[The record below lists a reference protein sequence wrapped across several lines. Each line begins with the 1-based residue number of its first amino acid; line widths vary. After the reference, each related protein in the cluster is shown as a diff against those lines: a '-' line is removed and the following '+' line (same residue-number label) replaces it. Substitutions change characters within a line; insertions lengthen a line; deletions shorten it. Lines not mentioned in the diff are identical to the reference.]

1 MAEAADGQ
9 PGRWSFGI
17 LGGVAGL
24 AAWLMFGLLPGPM
37 AGLARLHLFL
47 SVFGTAFFVAAL
59 AMAGALR
66 LGRALAAAALM
77 ALPMAGLVTWASL
90 RFDTVSG
97 ALDDI
102 VAPAA
107 FAALLVLAPPFLI
120 SGFSPGGRWLD
131 YRALFTRSWE
141 IMVRLAAAW
150 LFVGLVW
157 GILFLSNALFGL
169 VGLQAIDWLLDLR
182 PVPYL
187 LSGVTLGL
195 ALAVVGERSEYL
207 SPELVLGLFRLLLPV
222 VLAVVA
228 VFLLALPLR
237 GIGHLF
243 GGLSAASILLATA
256 FGSVTLI
263 STVADAGE
271 ECRPRGGLA
280 EGSARLLALLLPVLA
295 ALAGTAVA
303 MRLGQYG
310 ATPERVLA
318 AILALLALG
327 YGLGYAASALRP
339 RHWAVGVRRVNVAM
353 ALTAMV
359 LAAGLLTPLLDPQRI
374 SASDQVA
381 RYAAGRVPAEQ
392 LDLWTLGHDWGRA
405 GQAALARL
413 AAMPDG
419 SGAEG
424 MDRQLATLKLAAS
437 RSDFEMARRGRTLVE
452 DRNRLVRTLPV
463 RPEGAVLPEGF
474 IAGLRPWEVRQF
486 SEACALRTAGGNP
499 SCVAVL
505 ADLSG
510 DRPGDEILILA
521 QRPGE
526 GPLLRAYFAEA
537 SGYSMRS
544 PDYLGGANPYRD
556 AGAAIDAL
564 IAGRYEL
571 RPMRLNAVEVEGR
584 TLFFGR

>member
-1 MAEAADGQ
+1 MADGTQ
-9 PGRWSFGI
+9 GLPGRWSYGA
-17 LGGVAGL
+17 LGGGAGL
-24 AAWLMFGLLPGPM
+24 AAWLLFELLPGPM
-37 AGLARLHLFL
+37 AGMTRLHLLL
-47 SVFGTAFFVAAL
+47 SSFGTAFFIAAL

-66 LGRALAAAALM
+66 LGRALAAAALL
-77 ALPMAGLVTWASL
+77 ALPMAGLMTWASL
-90 RFDTVSG
+90 RFDTVAG

-102 VAPAA
+102 VEPAA

-120 SGFSPGGRWLD
+120 AGFSPGGRWLD
-131 YRALFTRSWE
+131 YGALFTRSWE
-141 IMVRLAAAW
+141 IVVRFSAAW
-150 LFVGLVW
+150 LFVGLAW

-169 VGLQAIDWLLDLR
+169 VGLEVIEWLLELE

-187 LSGVTLGL
+187 LTGLTLGL

-207 SPELVLGLFRLLLPV
+207 SPELMLGLFRLLLPV

-256 FGSVTLI
+256 FGAVTLI
-263 STVADAGE
+263 SSAADAGE
-271 ECRPRGGLA
+271 ACRPRGALA
-280 EGSARLLALLLPVLA
+280 ESCARLLALLLPVLA

-318 AILALLALG
+318 AVLALLAMG
-327 YGLGYAASALRP
+327 YGLGYAVAALGR
-339 RHWAVGVRRVNVAM
+339 RRWATGVRRVNVAM

-374 SASDQVA
+374 SAADQVA
-381 RYAAGRVPAEQ
+381 RYADGRVPADK

-405 GQAALARL
+405 GEAALKRL
-413 AAMPDG
+413 AAMEDG
-419 SGAEG
+419 SGGEAME
-424 MDRQLATLKLAAS
+424 RQLAALKGAAS
-437 RSDFEMARRGRTLVE
+437 RADFELARRGRALAD
-452 DRNRLVRTLPV
+452 DRNSLALTLPV
-463 RPEGAVLPEGF
+463 RPEGATLPEGF
-474 IAGLRPWEVRQF
+474 VAGLRPWEVRQI
-486 SEACALRTAGGNP
+486 SEACAARTAGGNP

-510 DRPGDEILILA
+510 ARPGDEILILA

-526 GPLLRAYFAEA
+526 GPLLRAYFPEVG
-537 SGYSMRS
+537 GYTMRS
-544 PDYLGGANPYRD
+544 PDYLGGADPYRD

-564 IAGRYEL
+564 IAGRYDL
-571 RPMRLNAVEVEGR
+571 RPMRLNALEVEGR

>member
-1 MAEAADGQ
+1 MADGTQ
-9 PGRWSFGI
+9 GLPGRWSYGA
-17 LGGVAGL
+17 LGGGAGL
-24 AAWLMFGLLPGPM
+24 AAWLLFEFLPGPM
-37 AGLARLHLFL
+37 AGMTRLHLLL
-47 SVFGTAFFVAAL
+47 SSFGTAFFIAAL

-66 LGRALAAAALM
+66 LGRALAAAALL
-77 ALPMAGLVTWASL
+77 ALPMAGLMTWASL
-90 RFDTVSG
+90 RFDTVAG

-120 SGFSPGGRWLD
+120 AGFSPGGRWLD
-131 YRALFTRSWE
+131 YGALFTRSWE
-141 IMVRLAAAW
+141 IVVRFSAAW

-169 VGLQAIDWLLDLR
+169 VGLEVIEWLLELE

-187 LSGVTLGL
+187 LTGFTLGL

-207 SPELVLGLFRLLLPV
+207 SPELMLGLFRLLLPV

-256 FGSVTLI
+256 FGAVTLI
-263 STVADAGE
+263 SSAADAGE
-271 ECRPRGGLA
+271 ACRPRGALA
-280 EGSARLLALLLPVLA
+280 ESCARLLALLLPVLA

-318 AILALLALG
+318 AVLALLAMG
-327 YGLGYAASALRP
+327 YGLGYAVAALGR
-339 RHWAVGVRRVNVAM
+339 RHWATGVRRVNVAM

-374 SASDQVA
+374 SAADQVA
-381 RYAAGRVPAEQ
+381 RYADGRVPADK

-405 GQAALARL
+405 GQAALERL
-413 AAMPDG
+413 AAMGDG
-419 SGAEG
+419 SGGEA
-424 MDRQLATLKLAAS
+424 MDRQLAALKGAAS
-437 RSDFEMARRGRTLVE
+437 RADFELARRGRALAD
-452 DRNRLVRTLPV
+452 DRNSLALTLPV
-463 RPEGAVLPEGF
+463 RPEGATLPEGF
-474 IAGLRPWEVRQF
+474 VAGLRPWEVRQI
-486 SEACALRTAGGNP
+486 SEACAARTAGGNP

-510 DRPGDEILILA
+510 ARPGDEILILA

-526 GPLLRAYFAEA
+526 GPLLRAYFPEA
-537 SGYSMRS
+537 GGYTMRS
-544 PDYLGGANPYRD
+544 PDYLGGADPYRD

-564 IAGRYEL
+564 IAGRYDL
-571 RPMRLNAVEVEGR
+571 RPMRLNALEVEGR